1 MARPTTCGRD
11 RGQGG
16 RGGLATS
23 AVKGEKKK
31 VAGRPRENWVH
42 RGQHVVAG
50 APSTAGVDGVERR
63 DSKAGLV
70 LSGLRRRRLGS
81 MSGSK
86 SKTPKK
92 GVSVDTVWGACRKR
106 TRVGSL
112 QAPRACAGPHS
123 SWPVPL
129 RGCACIR
136 RRAEWLWMDRARG
149 AAALQGTWPGVACFF
164 FFCFQPTPQRIKVL
178 SPPQPKT
185 RRRRKGVQSPT
196 TASSGLTTS

>member
-164 FFCFQPTPQRIKVL
+164 FFFFVSNRRLNVSRSCHLPNPRLDADARGCSLQPRPAVD
-178 SPPQPKT
+178 
-185 RRRRKGVQSPT
+185 
-196 TASSGLTTS
+196 